1 MKRKRNYRKLEPA
14 AKWWSGEK
22 QPTDWLIEHK
32 GEWWVVPGSEFAEKK
47 VPKPRKGK
55 TVSYESNDKVN
66 WVIIG
71 ISSALGVSL
80 ALNILY
86 FIFN

>member
-1 MKRKRNYRKLEPA
+1 M
-14 AKWWSGEK
+14 
-22 QPTDWLIEHK
+22 
-32 GEWWVVPGSEFAEKK
+32 VPGSEFAEKK